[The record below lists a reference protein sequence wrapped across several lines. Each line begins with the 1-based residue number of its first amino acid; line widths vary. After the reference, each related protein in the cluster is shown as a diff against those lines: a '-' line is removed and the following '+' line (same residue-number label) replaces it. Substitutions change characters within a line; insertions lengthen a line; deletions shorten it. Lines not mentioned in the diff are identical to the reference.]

1 MNDSEKWT
9 RGDSIF
15 ALLFL
20 GLIVMV
26 AGFPVAIAMNFMY
39 PLGYR
44 EQGTVT
50 ILREYEGHGSPYAI
64 LEVTTNSGRTFNFTV
79 QCNYYE
85 TGNQVEITGY
95 TETWFWFWVRQPTYS
110 SANAMI
116 TNRAVGC

>member
-9 RGDSIF
+9 RGEAIS
-15 ALLFL
+15 LLIIL
-20 GLIVMV
+20 GFIIIIV
-26 AGFPVAIAMNFMY
+26 GFGVAIAMNFAY

-79 QCNYYE
+79 QYNYYE

-95 TETWFWFWVRQPTYS
+95 TETWFWFWVRQPTPS
-110 SANAMI
+110 FTHAMI
-116 TNRAVGC
+116 TNRAAGC